1 MKLSSYI
8 FFIGLAFLCF
18 SDASGQ
24 LNKPEEKLP
33 NTRILFIFDGSQ
45 SMAGYWES
53 DKKITIARNLLIG
66 LIDSLEQLPN
76 VKMALRIYGHQSPVP
91 PQDCSD
97 TRLEVPFAKNN
108 GGRIR
113 QELRFINPK
122 GTTPIANSLLMA
134 ANDFPKN
141 DNCYDCRNIIILI
154 TDGIEACDGDPCEA
168 SYKLQQ
174 KGIVLKPFV
183 IGIGMDENF
192 KESFECIGQ
201 YYNAVD
207 EDQFEDVL
215 GVVITQALNSTTAQ
229 VNLLDSYGNPT
240 ETDVNLTFYDHFSG
254 KVKHNYIHTINHRG
268 NPDTIILDPLVNYN
282 LRVNTIPP
290 VYVDSFK
297 LYPGKHTIIAADAP
311 QGELVIKSE
320 GGVQY
325 RDLKFFIRNPRTNKT
340 INVQQIGETEKY
352 ITGFYDLEIP
362 VLPHMVLENVE
373 IKQSHTT
380 TIEVPR
386 PGLLNLIKPS
396 HGYGSIYV
404 HRNDQFDWVCN
415 IDSNSENETIV
426 LQPGTYTAV
435 FRPEKTKQT
444 IYTIRK
450 TFDIRSGSSLAVELF

>member
-1 MKLSSYI
+1 MLGTKYILI
-8 FFIGLAFLCF
+8 FFIFLLTGID
-18 SDASGQ
+18 SSAQ
-24 LNKPEEKLP
+24 IPKPQVDLP
-33 NTRILFIFDGSQ
+33 DTRILFIFDGSQ

-53 DKKITIARNLLIG
+53 DRKITIARNLLIG
-66 LIDSLEQLPN
+66 LIDSLEQHSN

-108 GGRIR
+108 GSRIR

-122 GTTPIANSLLMA
+122 GTTPIANSLMEA
-134 ANDFPKN
+134 ANDFPKEC
-141 DNCYDCRNIIILI
+141 DNCRNIIILI
-154 TDGIEACDGDPCEA
+154 TDGIEACDGDPCDA
-168 SYKLQQ
+168 SYELQRQ
-174 KGIVLKPFV
+174 GIVLKPFV

-240 ETDVNLTFYDHFSG
+240 ETDVNMTFYDRLSG
-254 KVKHNYIHTINHRG
+254 NVKHNYIHTINHRG
-268 NPDTIILDPLVNYN
+268 NPDTIILDPLVTYR

-290 VYVDSFK
+290 VFVDSFK

-311 QGELVIKSE
+311 QGTLLLKTT

-325 RDLKFFIRNPRTNKT
+325 RDLHFFIRKSGTKKT
-340 INVQQIGETEKY
+340 LNVQKINQPMKY
-352 ITGFYDLEIP
+352 INGTYELEIP

-373 IKQSHTT
+373 IKPDHTT

-396 HGYGSIYV
+396 NGFGSIYV
-404 HRNDQFDWVCN
+404 HRDGKFDWVCN
-415 IDSNSENETIV
+415 ITPEVLHETIV
-426 LQPGTYTAV
+426 LQPGKYTAV
-435 FRPEKTKQT
+435 FRPEKTKQAV
-444 IYTIRK
+444 YTIRK
-450 TFDIRSGSSLAVELF
+450 TFDIRSGSSIAVELF

>member
-1 MKLSSYI
+1 MKSRYIILSI
-8 FFIGLAFLCF
+8 FVLLLFTDVIAQ
-18 SDASGQ
+18 SSKQ
-24 LNKPEEKLP
+24 EEKLP
-33 NTRILFIFDGSQ
+33 DTRILFIFDGSK

-53 DKKITIARNLLIG
+53 DKKITIARKLLIS
-66 LIDSLEQLPN
+66 LVDSLEQLEN

-108 GGRIR
+108 GSRIR

-122 GTTPIANSLLMA
+122 GTTPIANSLLA
-134 ANDFPKN
+134 AAGDFPV
-141 DNCYDCRNIIILI
+141 DENCYDCRNIIILI

-168 SYKLQQ
+168 SYELQR
-174 KGIVLKPFV
+174 KGIALKPFV
-183 IGIGMDENF
+183 IGIGMDEDF
-192 KESFECIGQ
+192 KESFDCIGQ

-229 VNLLDSYGNPT
+229 VNLLDSHGNPT
-240 ETDVNLTFYDHFSG
+240 ETDVNLTFFDHFSG
-254 KVKHNYIHTINHRG
+254 RVKHNYIHTINHRG
-268 NPDTIILDPLVNYN
+268 NPDTIILDPLITYR

-311 QGELVIKSE
+311 QGELVVKSP
-320 GGVQY
+320 GSIQY
-325 RDLKFFIRNPRTNKT
+325 RDLKFFISRDGAKKT
-340 INVQQIGETEKY
+340 VNVQQINETVKY
-352 ITGFYDLEIP
+352 ITGTYDLEIP
-362 VLPHMVLENVE
+362 VLPHMMLEDIE

-380 TIEVPR
+380 TIEIPR

-396 HGYGSIYV
+396 EGFGSIYV
-404 HRNDQFDWVCN
+404 HRNGNFDWVCN
-415 IDSNSENETIV
+415 IESYSENETIT
-426 LQPGTYTAV
+426 LQPGRYTAV

-450 TFDIRSGSSLAVELF
+450 TFDIRSGSSLAIELF